1 MTRRS
6 DRHSAGGLSI
16 DACSIL
22 AYTDQNASTNYWR
35 YKVPSR
41 IAKYGLGS
49 NVRNIG
55 QPLRRRQLNG
65 GDIK

>member
-1 MTRRS
+1 MTRRN

-22 AYTDQNASTNYWR
+22 AYTDQNASTNYR
-35 YKVPSR
+35 SHETPSR

>member
-1 MTRRS
+1 MTRRN
-6 DRHSAGGLSI
+6 DRHSAGGLAINTS
-16 DACSIL
+16 SIL

-35 YKVPSR
+35 YKAPSR

-49 NVRNIG
+49 NFKDMG